1 MRAIEKEELSL
12 LAAIGQQVGVA
23 VENARLYE
31 QAQKTAILEERSRLA
46 RELHDSVTQ
55 SVYSVTLYAE
65 AATRLLRTGETAQAV
80 KHLAD
85 LRDSGLEALREMRLL
100 IYELRP
106 LALEKS
112 SLADALRSRLEAVEA
127 RSGIKSTLVVNGKEN
142 LSYSTKVEL
151 YQIGQETLNN
161 ILKHARATHV
171 LVSLNFDRDETTLEV
186 TDDGIGFDPESA
198 KNAGGLGLSGIME
211 RVQRLGAEFKISSEF
226 GTGTVVKVRIGK
238 RLE

>member
-1 MRAIEKEELSL
+1 M
-12 LAAIGQQVGVA
+12 
-23 VENARLYE
+23 
-31 QAQKTAILEERSRLA
+31 
-46 RELHDSVTQ
+46 
-55 SVYSVTLYAE
+55 
-65 AATRLLRTGETAQAV
+65 LRTGETAQAV